1 MLSNYNK
8 TSYFSLRVTEPIPPS
23 CFIEMCYKWTQF
35 PYSLC
40 FRTVHYLRSTIEKQ
54 QHSTGWTGAGQRKV
68 VRTSKKL
75 NDKES
80 VYVFVIHV

>member
-40 FRTVHYLRSTIEKQ
+40 FRTVHYLRLRSNSTVQVGLVLGK
-54 QHSTGWTGAGQRKV
+54 RKSSEQA
-68 VRTSKKL
+68 RS
-75 NDKES
+75 
-80 VYVFVIHV
+80 